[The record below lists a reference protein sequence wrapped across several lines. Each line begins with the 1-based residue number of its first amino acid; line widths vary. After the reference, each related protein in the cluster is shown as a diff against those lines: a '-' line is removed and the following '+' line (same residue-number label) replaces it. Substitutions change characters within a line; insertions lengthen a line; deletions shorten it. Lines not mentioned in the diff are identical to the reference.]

1 MKKRRTMLDNLYP
14 LHLLL
19 FHLVAEHIRA
29 GVVVAVRYFVSPFQ
43 EDHMTCKL
51 LFCMRRKK
59 RGALVSTISS
69 SCLRGTYDQ
78 TVDTIATLSAHQ
90 DERRGALGL
99 TWGAGG

>member
-1 MKKRRTMLDNLYP
+1 MLDNLYLP
-14 LHLLL
+14 HLLLL

-43 EDHMTCKL
+43 EDHMTCHL
-51 LFCMRRKK
+51 LFCISRLKRR
-59 RGALVSTISS
+59 ALFSTIFS

-78 TVDTIATLSAHQ
+78 TVDTIATLSADQ

-99 TWGAGG
+99 T